1 MQRSRRCVHSALVH
15 ARFQLTSQW
24 DSTASGVSA
33 IPSSSVPMTMSNMS
47 AKRKNI
53 RGWYLDLMSP
63 NTRGSHFAWL
73 DPSRIYCDSEALSD
87 CIEDLCEPFLGEAI
101 DIVTGIDAMGFIL
114 GAAAAAYLRKG
125 FLAVRKSGHLC
136 VNTSSEPYTDYTGKQ
151 KSLEV
156 RTDVVK
162 KGTRLLI
169 VDQWIETGGTMQAAI
184 RLMEKLGG
192 IVIGVAAICIEE
204 SDGGKTIIQK
214 YKTSS
219 CIPKSLQP
227 KFNEHCLASFHNTLD
242 NTLLPMKANV

>member
-1 MQRSRRCVHSALVH
+1 MGRGGGSLDTVAMRVRRVL
-15 ARFQLTSQW
+15 LTRAM
-24 DSTASGVSA
+24 DLRIV
-33 IPSSSVPMTMSNMS
+33 
-47 AKRKNI
+47 RKAMGMGDI
-53 RGWYLDLMSP
+53 TCTCRGPGDAFIQHLFMLAF
-63 NTRGSHFAWL
+63 NSHRNGTPLPAACLQFL
-73 DPSRIYCDSEALSD
+73 HPQALSD